1 MCGIVGYVG
10 RRAAAPVL
18 LEALK
23 RLEYRGYDSAG
34 ACTLWEGRLLVKKDK
49 GKVEE
54 IEERLRLSELPGNV
68 GVGHTRWATHGE
80 PSRRNAH
87 PHLDSKGEVA
97 VVHNGIIENYL
108 ELRKFLEGKGYTFVS
123 ETDTE
128 VIPNLISYHLQKGAS
143 FAEAVRRACARLK
156 GSFALGILCTREP
169 AKVIGVRK
177 ESPLVVGVGRG
188 EMLFSSDLPALLRFT
203 RKVLPLHERE
213 MVELTAEGMR
223 ISSLDTGKTVRRSPT
238 TVRWTLQMA
247 EKMGYPHFMLKEIFE
262 QPVAVRETLRSDPV
276 MLKKL
281 AEEMERADRI
291 YLVGCGT
298 SYHAA
303 LVGKNLLLRLAGLH
317 AEAVL
322 SSEFWESC
330 QPRKGDFMLAITQS
344 GETADTL
351 KAVRLAKEEGVRLV
365 SLVNVVGSTITR
377 ESDLTCYI
385 HAGPEISVVATK
397 SFTSQLA
404 YLLRLALLLSSKRV
418 NLAGLPGMMETV
430 LKQLQPRVKKL
441 APQYRSVEDVYLIS
455 RGIGYP
461 IALEGALKLKEVA
474 YIHAEAMAGGELK
487 HGTLALIEEG
497 TPVIALVPPGE
508 AGSRMLSNIEEVRA
522 RGARVIG
529 IAFDKLH
536 GVETFTLPP
545 AEEIFFP
552 LLSVIPLQLLAY
564 YLAVERGCDPDRP
577 RHLAKS
583 VTVE

>member
-10 RRAAAPVL
+10 KRAAAPVL

-34 ACTLWEGRLLVKKDK
+34 ACTLWEGKLLVKKDR

-54 IEERLRLSELPGNV
+54 IEERLRISELPGNA
-68 GVGHTRWATHGE
+68 GLGHTRWATHGE
-80 PSRRNAH
+80 PSQRNAH

-108 ELRKFLEGKGYTFVS
+108 ELKGFLERRGYTFVS

-128 VIPNLISYHLQKGAS
+128 VIPNLISYHLQRGANL
-143 FAEAVRRACARLK
+143 AEAVRSACTRLR
-156 GSFALGILCTREP
+156 GSFALGILCTRDPER
-169 AKVIGVRK
+169 VIGVRK

-188 EMLFSSDLPALLRFT
+188 EMFLSSDLPALLGFT
-203 RKVLPLHERE
+203 RRVLPLRDWE
-213 MVELTAEGMR
+213 MVELTADGMR
-223 ISSLDTGKTVRRSPT
+223 ITSLDKGMTVRRSPM

-262 QPVAVRETLRSDPV
+262 QPVAVRETLRSEPAA
-276 MLKKL
+276 LRKL
-281 AEEMERADRI
+281 AGEMERADRI

-303 LVGKNLLLRLAGLH
+303 LVGKYLLLRLAGLNV
-317 AEAVL
+317 EAVL

-330 QPRKGDFMLAITQS
+330 QPKRGDFMLAITQS

-351 KAVRLAKEEGVRLV
+351 KAVRLAREEGVRV
-365 SLVNVVGSTITR
+365 ASLVNVVGSTITR
-377 ESDLTCYI
+377 ESNLTCYI

-397 SFTSQLA
+397 SFTSQLV
-404 YLLRLALLLSSKRV
+404 YLLRLSLLFSSKKV
-418 NLAGLPGMMETV
+418 NLAGLPGMMDAV
-430 LKQLQPRVKKL
+430 LKQVQPRTKGL
-441 APQYRSVEDVYLIS
+441 AKRYKSVEDVYLIS

-487 HGTLALIEEG
+487 HGTLALIQEG

-508 AGSRMLSNIEEVRA
+508 AGNRMLSNIEEVRA
-522 RGARVIG
+522 RGARVVG
-529 IAFDKLH
+529 IAREKLH
-536 GVETFTLPP
+536 GVETFILPP
-545 AEEIFFP
+545 AEEVFFP

>member
-10 RRAAAPVL
+10 KRAAAPVL

-34 ACTLWEGRLLVKKDK
+34 ACTLWEGKLLVKKDR

-54 IEERLRLSELPGNV
+54 IEERLRISELPGNA
-68 GVGHTRWATHGE
+68 GLGHTRWATHGE
-80 PSRRNAH
+80 PSQRNAH

-108 ELRKFLEGKGYTFVS
+108 ELKGFLERRGYTFVS

-128 VIPNLISYHLQKGAS
+128 VIPNLISYHLQRGANL
-143 FAEAVRRACARLK
+143 AEAVRSACMRLR
-156 GSFALGILCTREP
+156 GSFALGILCTRDPER
-169 AKVIGVRK
+169 VIGVRK

-188 EMLFSSDLPALLRFT
+188 EMFLSSDLPALLGFT
-203 RKVLPLHERE
+203 RRVLPLRDWE
-213 MVELTAEGMR
+213 MVELTADGMR
-223 ISSLDTGKTVRRSPT
+223 ITSLDKGMTVRRSPM

-262 QPVAVRETLRSDPV
+262 QPVAVRETLRSEPAA
-276 MLKKL
+276 LRKL
-281 AEEMERADRI
+281 AGEMERADRI

-303 LVGKNLLLRLAGLH
+303 LVGKYLLLRLAGLNV
-317 AEAVL
+317 EAVL

-330 QPRKGDFMLAITQS
+330 QPKRGDFMLAITQS

-351 KAVRLAKEEGVRLV
+351 KAVRLAREEGVRV
-365 SLVNVVGSTITR
+365 ASLVNVVGSTITR
-377 ESDLTCYI
+377 ESNLTCYI

-397 SFTSQLA
+397 SFTSQLV
-404 YLLRLALLLSSKRV
+404 YLLRLSLLFSSKKV
-418 NLAGLPGMMETV
+418 NLAGLPGMMDAV
-430 LKQLQPRVKKL
+430 LKQVQPRTKGL
-441 APQYRSVEDVYLIS
+441 AKRYKSVEDVYLIS

-487 HGTLALIEEG
+487 HGTLALIQEG

-508 AGSRMLSNIEEVRA
+508 AGNRMLSNIEEVRA
-522 RGARVIG
+522 RGARVVG
-529 IAFDKLH
+529 IAREKLH
-536 GVETFTLPP
+536 GVETFILPP
-545 AEEIFFP
+545 AEEVFFP